1 MYKTWILIVLLGM
14 SLLSL
19 DVSIGAG
26 EKEKGISKWKGN
38 VTEADLVRV
47 VNFLINNKGKEIDL
61 AGKHKITGKERLDIE
76 VVILPC
82 CSKEEFN
89 KVVKTVSTYGNVK
102 KSNFP
107 SIHASVAV
115 DDIPKIDE
123 IGIISTIKFKPEAHS
138 FWMKVIQQ

>member
-1 MYKTWILIVLLGM
+1 MYKTWILIVLLGI
-14 SLLSL
+14 SLLSV
-19 DVSIGAG
+19 DVSAG

-38 VTEADLVRV
+38 VTESDLVRV

-76 VVILPC
+76 VAILEC

-89 KVVKTVSTYGNVK
+89 KIVKTVSTYGKVK
-102 KSNFP
+102 QSNFP

-115 DDIPKIDE
+115 DAIPKIDE
-123 IGIISTIKFKPEAHS
+123 IGIISTIKFEPEAHS
-138 FWMKVIQQ
+138 FWMKVIK